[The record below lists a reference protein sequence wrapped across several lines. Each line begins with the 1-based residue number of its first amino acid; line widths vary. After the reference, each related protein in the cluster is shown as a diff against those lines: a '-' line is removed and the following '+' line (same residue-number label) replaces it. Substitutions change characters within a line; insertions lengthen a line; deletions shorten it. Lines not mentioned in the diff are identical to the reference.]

1 MWNYTEKVHDHFLH
15 PRNVGEIE
23 NSDARAMIGNIACGD
38 ALLLT
43 LKIDKDADKITDA
56 KFKTF
61 GCASAIASYSVLTE
75 LIKDKTLD
83 EAIKITN
90 KEIADELGGLPEE
103 KMHCSVMG
111 MEALEKAIAS
121 YRGIEIEEDDHDD
134 GKIICTCFGVTDT
147 KIERIVKENNLTK
160 IDEVLNYTKAG
171 GACGS
176 CKPKIEDILNK
187 VLANNSNSNSNNNSN
202 NNKANTTGV
211 SNSPMTTLQKIKK
224 IEEVIEADINPMLAK
239 DGGQC
244 SLVDIDGNT
253 VKIALSG
260 QCSSCGASYKT
271 LKSFI
276 EPKLKQ
282 LVHSDIVVEPA

>member
-1 MWNYTEKVHDHFLH
+1 MWDYTDKVHDHFLH

-43 LKIDKDADKITDA
+43 LKIDKDTDKITDA

-61 GCASAIASYSVLTE
+61 GCASAIASSSVLTE
-75 LIKDKTLD
+75 LVKDKTLD

-134 GKIICTCFGVTDT
+134 GKIICACFGVTDT
-147 KIERIVKENNLTK
+147 KIERIVRENNLTK

-176 CKPKIEDILNK
+176 CKPKIEDILNS
-187 VLANNSNSNSNNNSN
+187 VLANADKSSNQSTSSN
-202 NNKANTTGV
+202 A
-211 SNSPMTTLQKIKK
+211 PMTNLQKMKRT
-224 IEEVIEADINPMLAK
+224 EEVIETVINPALK
-239 DGGQC
+239 TDGGGC
-244 SLVDIDGNT
+244 SLVDIEGNV

-260 QCSSCGASYKT
+260 QCSSCAAATKT

-276 EPKLKQ
+276 EPKLKE
-282 LVHSDIVVEPA
+282 LVHEDIVVQSV